1 MPILQDILL
10 LLSSETAR
18 ETLPG
23 GGEGEVGERREGEEE
38 GK

>member
-18 ETLPG
+18 ETLLG